1 MRSVCVVRVRMPN
14 KDKYRARAEECR
26 RKAEAA
32 VRANDRKSWLDLSSA
47 WMMLAQQPTVEA
59 IIAKRQNDK
68 FVPLERL

>member
-1 MRSVCVVRVRMPN
+1 MPN

-26 RKAEAA
+26 RRAETAL
-32 VRANDRKSWLDLSSA
+32 RANDRKSWLDLSSA

-59 IIAKRQNDK
+59 AIAKKQSEK